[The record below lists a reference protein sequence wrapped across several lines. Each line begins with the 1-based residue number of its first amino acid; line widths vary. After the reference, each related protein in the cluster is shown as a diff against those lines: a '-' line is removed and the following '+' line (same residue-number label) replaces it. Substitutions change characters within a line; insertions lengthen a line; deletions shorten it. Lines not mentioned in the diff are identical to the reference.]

1 MKDIQNN
8 KGAFYSK
15 ATYHSKYSIVRK
27 STKESLLKKCII
39 LVSSIYYSY
48 ICSVQ
53 VEAMPATVNRT
64 NNFKL
69 YRRINNLKLHILKK
83 LLAILVACLMPICLI
98 AGSGDVNGDG
108 NFNAADIVEL
118 LNHLNGKPTKNFNV
132 SEADVNN
139 DGVVDENDVAALSYT
154 ILSAK
159 IKEEQA
165 CPDSNHPHWIDLG
178 LPSGTQWRCCNEGA
192 STPEDYGG
200 YYEFGQVASA
210 PSLDQIKELLNH
222 TTSEWTTQN
231 GVNGRKFT
239 GSNGGTIFL
248 PAAGD
253 RWDGGFYSV
262 GSSGYYWSSTPADER
277 HAYVLRFYSSGA
289 NWGFLRGNGHPVRP
303 VR

>member
-1 MKDIQNN
+1 
-8 KGAFYSK
+8 
-15 ATYHSKYSIVRK
+15 
-27 STKESLLKKCII
+27 
-39 LVSSIYYSY
+39 
-48 ICSVQ
+48 
-53 VEAMPATVNRT
+53 
-64 NNFKL
+64 
-69 YRRINNLKLHILKK
+69 
-83 LLAILVACLMPICLI
+83 MPICLI

-108 NFNAADIVEL
+108 NVNAADIVEL
-118 LNHLNGKPTKNFNV
+118 LNHLNGKPTKNFNA

-178 LPSGTQWRCCNEGA
+178 LPSGTKWRCCNEGA
-192 STPEDYGG
+192 STPEAYGG

-210 PSLDQIKELLNH
+210 PSLDQIIELLHN

-239 GSNGGTIFL
+239 GINGGTIFL

-253 RWDGGFYSV
+253 RWSGEFNYV
-262 GSSGYYWSSTPADER
+262 GSYGYFWSSTSYAEYG
-277 HAYVLRFYSSGA
+277 AYALDFSSYYAYWSGY
-289 NWGFLRGNGHPVRP
+289 GYRDLELSVRP

>member
-1 MKDIQNN
+1 M
-8 KGAFYSK
+8 
-15 ATYHSKYSIVRK
+15 
-27 STKESLLKKCII
+27 
-39 LVSSIYYSY
+39 
-48 ICSVQ
+48 
-53 VEAMPATVNRT
+53 
-64 NNFKL
+64 
-69 YRRINNLKLHILKK
+69 KK

-159 IKEEQA
+159 IKEEQDDNA
-165 CPDSNHPHWIDLG
+165 SYLSCPDSNHPHWIDLG
-178 LPSGTQWRCCNEGA
+178 LPSGTKWRCCNEGA

-210 PSLDQIKELLNH
+210 PSLDQIKELHDH
-222 TTSEWTTQN
+222 TTSVWTTQN
-231 GVNGRKFT
+231 GVNGRMFT

-248 PAAGD
+248 PAAGR
-253 RWDGGFYSV
+253 RWDGGFYVV
-262 GSSGYYWSSTPADER
+262 GSSGFSWSSTPYDGYGAC
-277 HAYVLRFYSSGA
+277 VLYFDSYGA
-289 NWGFLRGNGHPVRP
+289 GWSYGRRSLGLSVRP